1 MALAKRNA
9 CARDHRNEQ
18 QSPCPVLARK
28 DQGAGT
34 FAARSFG
41 GCVGIK
47 KRNLDFAEAQ
57 LPCAGGIQ
65 TTTGGSKNMCD
76 SNYPGLHD
84 LA

>member
-1 MALAKRNA
+1 MR
-9 CARDHRNEQ
+9 
-18 QSPCPVLARK
+18 VLARK
-28 DQGAGT
+28 DEGAGT

-47 KRNLDFAEAQ
+47 KRNLDLVEAQ

-76 SNYPGLHD
+76 SNYPGLLILREFCRCSHHRHP
-84 LA
+84 AT